1 MPILRLP
8 LASLIAGL
16 ACTAHTSCAQQALPP
31 IRTLRRVV
39 ATSTAPLQA
48 ATTVRPLS
56 NGDVI
61 VNDVLAGRLILFDST
76 LAPARTILDRSGANG
91 RAYGDRPGG
100 LLAFRGDTSL
110 FIDAASL
117 SMLVVAPD
125 GRVVRVA
132 ALPDA
137 ADAEDLAG
145 GAAGLAAID
154 PESRLVY
161 RSAHGP
167 PPTAPS
173 GGPQGEGWAALVR
186 VDLTSRHA
194 DTLTLLRISRPTTTI
209 TRTLDAGYD
218 IRTVINPLPTLDDW
232 ALLPS
237 GAVAVV
243 RGRDFHLEWIS
254 ANGHHLVSPPIPFE
268 WQRLTLDQRQRIVDS
283 ARAAMA
289 SVTRATPH
297 PRGRGVIPLPR
308 IEFTPATEIADYR
321 PAFFAGLT
329 RAAPGGRVWIRTT
342 LDSPSGPVYDVVDSA
357 GTVVARVR
365 LPPGRVL
372 LAVAPHDVVYLG
384 MRDTEGSAHVEKA
397 LTENAGGGS

>member
-1 MPILRLP
+1 MPTPRLP
-8 LASLIAGL
+8 LSAFIAGL
-16 ACTAHTSCAQQALPP
+16 AFTARTACAQQALPP
-31 IRTLRRVV
+31 IGTLQRVV
-39 ATSTAPLQA
+39 ATSTTPLQA

-61 VNDVLAGRLILFDST
+61 VNDVLAGRLTLFDST
-76 LAPARTILDRSGANG
+76 LSPVRTILDRPGTNG
-91 RAYGDRPGG
+91 RAYGDKPGG
-100 LLAFRGDTSL
+100 LLAFRADTSL
-110 FIDAASL
+110 FVDESSL
-117 SMLVVAPD
+117 SMLVIAPD

-137 ADAEDLAG
+137 ADAQDLAG

-154 PESRLVY
+154 PEGRLVY

-167 PPTAPS
+167 PPSVPS
-173 GGPQGEGWAALVR
+173 GGRQGEGWAALVR
-186 VDLTSRHA
+186 VDLTSRRA

-209 TRTLDAGYD
+209 TRALDAGYD

-254 ANGHHLVSPPIPFE
+254 ANGHHEVSPPMPFE
-268 WQRLTLDQRQRIVDS
+268 WQRLTLDDRQRIVDS

-289 SVTRATPH
+289 SVMQSTPH
-297 PRGRGVIPLPR
+297 PRGRGIVPLPQ

-321 PAFFAGLT
+321 PAVFAGLT

-342 LDSPSGPVYDVVDSA
+342 LASPDGPVYDVVDSA
-357 GTVVARVR
+357 GTIVARVR

-372 LAVAPHDVVYLG
+372 LAVAPHGVVYLG
-384 MRDTEGSAHVEKA
+384 MRDAHGSAHVEKA
-397 LTENAGGGS
+397 LTAGADGGR